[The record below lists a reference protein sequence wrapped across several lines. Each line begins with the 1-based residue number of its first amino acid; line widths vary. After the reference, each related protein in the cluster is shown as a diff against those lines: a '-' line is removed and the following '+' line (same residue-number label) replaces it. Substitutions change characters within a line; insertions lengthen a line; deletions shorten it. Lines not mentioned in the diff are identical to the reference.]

1 MSNKLTEDHVNELK
15 TLYRFYH
22 KKYWLHKM
30 TYKHFRK
37 VYLTR
42 SFSSAALVV
51 AGATI
56 GALTLNSIVIGCVTG
71 SVVLKTYCEVK
82 NYRI

>member
-15 TLYRFYH
+15 ALYRFYH

-30 TYKHFRK
+30 TYKYFKK
-37 VYLTR
+37 VNLTC
-42 SFSSAALVV
+42 SISSAALVV

-56 GALTLNSIVIGCVTG
+56 GALTLNPIVTGCVTG
-71 SVVLKTYCEVK
+71 SAVLKLTVG
-82 NYRI
+82 